1 MTETNPLRCNLENE
15 CRTTQFGSFGFWS
28 FDIVSD
34 FVFRAS
40 NFRFYGEAS
49 HTLLWGA
56 SSKPFALGGDYL
68 LLPSVDT
75 SKPTLEVSTML
86 FATHNVKD
94 LNQHLVSPAFD
105 LLKGFGADHIHF
117 IDSPYN
123 RFGC

>member
-1 MTETNPLRCNLENE
+1 MSRQGRPKQIQISNVQMTETNPLHWNLENE

-68 LLPSVDT
+68 LLPSGY
-75 SKPTLEVSTML
+75 L
-86 FATHNVKD
+86 
-94 LNQHLVSPAFD
+94 
-105 LLKGFGADHIHF
+105 
-117 IDSPYN
+117 
-123 RFGC
+123 